1 VEQKWSKSGAKVE
14 QKWSKSGAKVE
25 PKWSQ
30 SGEKGGEQNY
40 IYIIKGL
47 KEKYSVF
54 QDFSGDLIFGHFKM
68 SIFHFP
74 NTFILFKNTKK
85 WNMSILL

>member
-1 VEQKWSKSGAKVE
+1 VERKWSKKWSQSGAKIPLLKKVE
-14 QKWSKSGAKVE
+14 QKWRERGG
-25 PKWSQ
+25 SQ
-30 SGEKGGEQNY
+30 I
-40 IYIIKGL
+40 IYQKGL

-85 WNMSILL
+85 WHMSILL